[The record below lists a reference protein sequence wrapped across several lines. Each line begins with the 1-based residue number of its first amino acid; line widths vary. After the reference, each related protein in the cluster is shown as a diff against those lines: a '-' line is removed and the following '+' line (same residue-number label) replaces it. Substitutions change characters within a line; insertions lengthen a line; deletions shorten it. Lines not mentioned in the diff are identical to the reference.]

1 MNTRLPMNRKLLTLI
16 FVGLSAA
23 FMSACGNGN
32 STNAVVIGFSQAPPA
47 VLQTSTVTALDAV
60 VSNDTANKG
69 VDWTVACGGSD
80 CGSFVPTHTASGVS
94 TNYTAPATV
103 PSGNTVTITA
113 TATANSSAVATGTV
127 TITTSSTAGG
137 LNGQYSFLVSG
148 ADTSGFYVAA
158 GSVIADGNGNI
169 TGGEEDLCDL
179 SIGCTTAADLSGTYA
194 TGTDGRGSINFS
206 STSIGPQTLQVA
218 VTSTSHSLVIEFDG
232 NATSSGSLDLQDMT
246 AFSATAISGN
256 YSMALNGLDI
266 TEIAEGTAFPGAL
279 GGIMTADG
287 ASGFT
292 NVTLDINDGG
302 TVSSETTAFAAS
314 SPQPDSFGRVAMS
327 DPNFEFVYYIVN
339 AKALRLVE
347 VDQSLFITS
356 GSAYTQGTGSL
367 TVANLAGTSVFT
379 EAGSTTQGSSSLGLA
394 GQMTVD
400 NNGNVSPG
408 FIDVNEGGSVENGS
422 IAGSTFT
429 GFSAA
434 RGSLTLSG
442 GVASTVED
450 FQVYLVDPG
459 VNILDPTNATGSGG
473 ALLLDVDTNAIGT
486 GEIIPQTVGAQFSGD
501 YGVNLQA
508 FTTSTSTG
516 AICAECDLVGQVQAG
531 ASNLTGTGDLND
543 FPIGS
548 SFTLV
553 AAQALTGSFTA
564 DSSNPGRF
572 TGSLNLATFGTF
584 NLVYYQATNSQL
596 VIVEVDTGQVGT
608 GVIEEQQ

>member
-16 FVGLSAA
+16 LLGISAA
-23 FMSACGNGN
+23 FMAACGSGN

-60 VSNDTANKG
+60 VSNDTSNAG
-69 VDWTVACGGSD
+69 VDWTVTCGGSD
-80 CGSFVPTHTASGVS
+80 CGSFSPTHTASGVS

-103 PSGNTVTITA
+103 PNGNTVTITA
-113 TATANSSAVATGTV
+113 TATANTSAIATGTV

-148 ADTSGFYVAA
+148 ADPSLFYVAV

-179 SIGCTTAADLSGTYA
+179 SGCATAILSGTYA
-194 TGTDGRGSINFS
+194 TGDDGRGSINVS
-206 STSIGPQTLQVA
+206 STNFGPQTLQVA
-218 VTSTSHSLVIEFDG
+218 VTSPSHALIIEFDG
-232 NATSSGSLDLQDMT
+232 NATSSGSLDLQDTT
-246 AFSATAISGN
+246 AFSGTSISGN
-256 YSMALNGLDI
+256 YSMAMNGLDI
-266 TEIAEGTAFPGAL
+266 TNIAEEEVFPAAL

-287 ASGFT
+287 AGGFT
-292 NVTLDINDGG
+292 NVTLDVNDGG
-302 TVSSETTAFAAS
+302 TVSSEPTVFGATAG
-314 SPQPDSFGRVAMS
+314 PDSFGRVVIS

-339 AKALRLVE
+339 AKALRLIE
-347 VDQSLFITS
+347 ADESLFVTS

-367 TVANLAGTSVFT
+367 TVANLAGTSVFA
-379 EAGSTTQGSSSLGLA
+379 EEGSTINGSLGLA
-394 GQMTVD
+394 GEMTVD
-400 NNGNVSPG
+400 NNGNGTAG
-408 FIDVNEGGSVENGS
+408 FMDANDFGSVTNGS
-422 IAGSTFT
+422 ITGSTFSNFT
-429 GFSAA
+429 AA
-434 RGSLTLSG
+434 RGQLTLAGNVSSN
-442 GVASTVED
+442 VAD

-459 VNILDPTNATGSGG
+459 VNILDPTNATGGGG
-473 ALLLDVDTNAIGT
+473 ALLLDVDSNAIGT

-508 FTTSTSTG
+508 FTTSTSTNPP
-516 AICAECDLVGQVQAG
+516 CVECDLVGQVQAS
-531 ASNLTGTGDLND
+531 ASNLTGTGDLNNY
-543 FPIGS
+543 G
-548 SFTLV
+548 TLV

-596 VIVEVDTGQVGT
+596 VIVEVDTGEVAT

>member
-23 FMSACGNGN
+23 FMAACGSGTPNEV
-32 STNAVVIGFSQAPPA
+32 AIGFSAAPPA

-60 VSNDTANKG
+60 VANDTKNEG
-69 VDWTVACGGSD
+69 VDWTVTCGGSD
-80 CGSFVPTHTASGVS
+80 CGSFSPTHTASGVS

-113 TATANSSAVATGTV
+113 TATANSAAIATGTV

-148 ADTSGFYVAA
+148 SDPSGFYVAV
-158 GSVIADGNGNI
+158 GSVIANGSGVI

-179 SIGCTTAADLSGTYA
+179 SGCATAILNNNGSYA
-194 TGTDGRGSINFS
+194 TGTDGRGSINIS
-206 STSIGPQTLQVA
+206 STAIGPQTLQIV
-218 VTSTSHSLVIEFDG
+218 VTSTSHALVVEFDG
-232 NATSSGSLDLQDMT
+232 NATSSGSLDLQDTT
-246 AFSATAISGN
+246 AFSGTAITGN
-256 YSMALNGLDI
+256 YSMAMNGLDI
-266 TEIAEGTAFPGAL
+266 TEISEQIAVPAAL

-287 ASGFT
+287 AGGFT
-292 NVTLDINDGG
+292 NVTLDVNDDG
-302 TVSSETTAFAAS
+302 TVSSEPTVFGATAG
-314 SPQPDSFGRVAMS
+314 PDTFGRVAMN

-339 AKALRLVE
+339 AKALRLIE
-347 VDQSLFITS
+347 VDQSLFVTS

-379 EAGSTTQGSSSLGLA
+379 EEGSTTKGSGSLGLA

-400 NNGNVSPG
+400 NNGNVTPG
-408 FIDVNEGGSVENGS
+408 FVDVNEGGSIENGS

-429 GFSAA
+429 NFSAA

-442 GVASTVED
+442 NVASTVED
-450 FQVYLVDPG
+450 FQVYLVGPG
-459 VNILDPTNATGSGG
+459 VNILDPTNATGGGG

-486 GEIIPQTVGAQFSGD
+486 GQIVPQTVGAQFSGN

-508 FTTSTSTG
+508 FTTSTSSN
-516 AICAECDLVGQVQAG
+516 AQCVECDLVGQVQAS

-543 FPIGS
+543 FG
-548 SFTLV
+548 TLV

-564 DSSNPGRF
+564 DSNNPGRF

-584 NLVYYQATNSQL
+584 NIVYYQATNSQL
-596 VIVEVDTGQVGT
+596 VIVEVDQDQVGT

>member
-23 FMSACGNGN
+23 FMAACGNGN
-32 STNAVVIGFSQAPPA
+32 SSSAVTIGFSQAPPA

-60 VSNDTANKG
+60 VSNDTANEG
-69 VDWTVACGGSD
+69 VDWTVTCGGSS
-80 CGSFVPTHTASGVS
+80 CGSFTPTHTASGVS

-113 TATANSSAVATGTV
+113 TATANTSAVATGTV

-148 ADTSGFYVAA
+148 ADTSGFYVAV

-169 TGGEEDLCDL
+169 TGGEEDYCDL
-179 SIGCTTAADLSGTYA
+179 SVGCVTAAELSGTYA

-218 VTSTSHSLVIEFDG
+218 VTSTSHALVIEFDG

-246 AFSATAISGN
+246 AFSASAISGN
-256 YSMALNGLDI
+256 YSMAMSGLDI
-266 TEIAEGTAFPGAL
+266 TEIAEGLAVPAAL

-287 ASGFT
+287 AGGFT
-292 NVTLDINDGG
+292 NVTLDINDAG
-302 TVSSETTAFAAS
+302 TVSSEPTVFGATAG
-314 SPQPDSFGRVAMS
+314 PDSFGRVAMN

-339 AKALRLVE
+339 AKALRLIE

-379 EAGSTTQGSSSLGLA
+379 EEGSTTRGSSSLGLA

-400 NNGNVSPG
+400 NNGNVTPG
-408 FIDVNEGGSVENGS
+408 FMDVNEGGSVENGS

-459 VNILDPTNATGSGG
+459 VNILDPTNATGGGG

-501 YGVNLQA
+501 YGLNLQA
-508 FTTSTSTG
+508 FTTSTSSG
-516 AICAECDLVGQVQAG
+516 AVCAECDLVGQVQAS

-543 FPIGS
+543 FPIDS

-584 NLVYYQATNSQL
+584 NIVYYQATNSQL